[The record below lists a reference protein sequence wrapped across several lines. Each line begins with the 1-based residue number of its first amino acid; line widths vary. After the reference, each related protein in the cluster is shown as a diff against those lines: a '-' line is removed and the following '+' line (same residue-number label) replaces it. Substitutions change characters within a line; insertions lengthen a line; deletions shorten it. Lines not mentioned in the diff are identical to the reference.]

1 MLEFRVLLFS
11 YFVSF
16 YLFLSHCSPAL
27 LSAAQEIKEKREEDL
42 MKLKRLLDQ
51 EQATKESLQQEA
63 RAKQAALSE
72 QLNEQ
77 LDQVNRAK

>member
-11 YFVSF
+11 YFVSS
-16 YLFLSHCSPAL
+16 YLFLSHCSPPL

>member
-1 MLEFRVLLFS
+1 
-11 YFVSF
+11 
-16 YLFLSHCSPAL
+16 
-27 LSAAQEIKEKREEDL
+27 

-51 EQATKESLQQEA
+51 EQTTKESLQQEA